1 MLSSY
6 LTLAAILFCIGL
18 YGALTKRNAVI
29 VLLSI
34 ELMLNAVNLNLVA
47 FSKYGVVP
55 SLTGQMFSLFNIAVA
70 AAEAAVGIAILI
82 ALYRARGTVNVDDYD
97 AIGGKSAWN
106 DFFADRL
113 AHPLSSVRRVSC
125 CCWLSAA
132 PRERSASHSV
142 RSARSRVWC
151 CPFSC

>member
-6 LTLAAILFCIGL
+6 LTMAAILFCIGL
-18 YGALTKRNAVI
+18 YGALVKRNAVI

-55 SLTGQMFSLFNIAVA
+55 SLTGQMFTLFSIAVA
-70 AAEAAVGIAILI
+70 AAEAAVGIAVLI

-97 AIGGKSAWN
+97 EM
-106 DFFADRL
+106 
-113 AHPLSSVRRVSC
+113 RR
-125 CCWLSAA
+125 
-132 PRERSASHSV
+132 
-142 RSARSRVWC
+142 
-151 CPFSC
+151 